1 MLLYILVYHLQNFY
15 FKLYN
20 GFYLEACDL
29 KTKQYLL
36 HAVTGQTILISSI
49 SYRL

>member
-1 MLLYILVYHLQNFY
+1 MALEIRQYKNFILI
-15 FKLYN
+15 LYN